1 MEKKR
6 LQMSFKG
13 LLWDQLIEYKFYYFL
28 GLIAL
33 VVTHLIQS
41 ELPFMA
47 KSIADLIF
55 SESNS
60 LKAWPFV
67 LCAIGIIIFRT
78 ASRILFFYPARLLQ
92 KSLRVELVHQ
102 FETKSP
108 ERYKKYSAGQIF
120 QHLSSDIEQI
130 RALIGFVGLQSVNF
144 LIAFA
149 VLVPKMLEFN
159 KQLLIAL
166 TPLLA
171 SVVIFT
177 AIVTRNRKY
186 FKLTQEKQGEVQ
198 NIIIESYIGKKT
210 IRNYQAEGGF
220 ISLFKELSLS
230 ELHYFYRS
238 SLGISFT
245 LPLINLGI
253 GLSMLWGAYIIR
265 MNDLGA
271 SSLILFSG
279 FIFLFMEPLG
289 ALTWI
294 GMVLSRSFASW
305 TRLNELN
312 KALETE
318 SPLEAELYKLY
329 DNNLT
334 HKLLLPYWHNNI
346 SLNLKENL
354 WNVVIAKTGHGKSE
368 VLIKIAESL
377 RANNQSLN
385 YVAQDPYIYNDTI
398 AKNIFLGH
406 MPTGEDLVNAK
417 ALLKIFGLDFIEE
430 NLDLLLELE
439 VGENGKRLS
448 GGQAKRLCLIRSLI
462 GTQKFVIW
470 DDPFSSVDLI
480 LEKEITQQ
488 LKTHPSVMN
497 KTIILTSHRLSS
509 VKLSDYVIYLDKE
522 VGIVEEGMSSELF
535 ARESKTYEYF
545 KQQMV

>member
-33 VVTHLIQS
+33 FVTHLIQS

-55 SESNS
+55 SESSS

-67 LCAIGIIIFRT
+67 LCAIGIVIFRT

-92 KSLRVELVHQ
+92 KSLRVELVEQ

-159 KQLLIAL
+159 KDLLIAL
-166 TPLLA
+166 TPLLV
-171 SVVIFT
+171 SVIIFT
-177 AIVTRNRKY
+177 TIVTRNRKY

-220 ISLFKELSLS
+220 ISIFKELSLS

-279 FIFLFMEPLG
+279 FVFLFMEPLG

-318 SPLEAELYKLY
+318 SSLEMELYKLY

-334 HKLLLPYWHNNI
+334 HKLLLPYWDNNI

-354 WNVVIAKTGHGKSE
+354 WNVVIAKTGHGKSGI
-368 VLIKIAESL
+368 LIKIAESL
-377 RANNQSLN
+377 RAKQCTLN

-406 MPTGEDLVNAK
+406 MPTHEDLNNAK
-417 ALLKIFGLDFIEE
+417 ELLKIFGLDFIEE
-430 NLDLLLELE
+430 NIDLLLELE

-462 GTQKFVIW
+462 GKQKFIIW

-488 LKTHPSVMN
+488 LKNHPSMIN